1 MIENITGEISNQV
14 GNLLWFGARHV
25 MVAGMANLSIA
36 PPVFHAGT
44 KAVKY
49 YNYWLQKASA
59 TLESKLHALKQAHP
73 DAHILFVPVV
83 QPEAQK

>member
-1 MIENITGEISNQV
+1 MIENITGEIANQV
-14 GNLLWFGARHV
+14 GNLLWFGAKHV

-49 YNYWLQKASA
+49 
-59 TLESKLHALKQAHP
+59 
-73 DAHILFVPVV
+73 
-83 QPEAQK
+83 